1 MGKGL
6 ITWLVAVLII
16 LVMLPACGGAAEL
29 SGQAAYLMD
38 PYSGRVFLKRT
49 AKRRC
54 Q

>member
-16 LVMLPACGGAAEL
+16 LVMLPACGGAASFL
-29 SGQAAYLMD
+29 AKLPILWIPTAVG
-38 PYSGRVFLKRT
+38 YSWKRT

>member
-29 SGQAAYLMD
+29 SAKLPILWIPTAVG
-38 PYSGRVFLKRT
+38 YS
-49 AKRRC
+49 
-54 Q
+54 